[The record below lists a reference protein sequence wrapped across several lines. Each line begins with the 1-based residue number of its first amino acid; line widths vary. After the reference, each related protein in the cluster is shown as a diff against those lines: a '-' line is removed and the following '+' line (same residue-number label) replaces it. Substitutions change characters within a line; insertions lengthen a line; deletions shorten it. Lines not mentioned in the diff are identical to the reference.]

1 MSSTRRSIAEA
12 AGLVWHAGPM
22 RAVCH
27 ALVTFV
33 QAALP
38 VAVAWLTKLVLDELV
53 RGATV
58 AELAALLVPLVVVGV
73 AIAAL
78 PQLSAYIGA
87 ELGRRVSTYALDR
100 LYVAMER
107 IVGLGPFETPAFLD
121 RLRLASQGG
130 TMAPVFV
137 GSAFGL
143 ASTVLTIGG
152 FIGSVVILSPVM
164 AVVVLVAGVPALIAQ
179 IALARRRA
187 KLMLELA
194 PVQRREFFYS
204 HLLGSVEAAK
214 EVRLFGLGAFMRARM
229 LAERR
234 TADRAHRA
242 LERRDLLVE
251 GGLELLGAL
260 IAGGGLIW
268 AVLAARTGTLTV
280 GDVSMFIAAVAGLQ
294 GGLSA
299 LVSGIASTHHQL
311 LLFGHYADIV
321 HIEPDLP
328 VAADPE
334 PTPPLRQG
342 IELRD
347 VWFRYADDL
356 PWILRGV
363 TLTLPYGKAVAVVGL
378 NGAGKSTL
386 AKLLCRLYDPTRGSI
401 HWDGV
406 DLRDLD
412 PAGLRARLGA
422 VFQDHMTYDFSARD
436 NIAVGDLR
444 ALDDL
449 DRIKAAAIRAG
460 VDDAI
465 SALPDGYDTAL
476 TRMFVFTLKRGKQPS
491 TGVTLSGG
499 QWQRVALAR
508 AFLRDHAD
516 FMILDEPSSGLDPE
530 AEHDVHLRMRR
541 YRADRTSLLI
551 SHRLNAVREADL
563 IAVLADGEIAEQGRH
578 DELMAA
584 DGLYARLFRIQ
595 ASGYQDEAVPGPGAL
610 PDGFPGA
617 LPLPRPPDLP

>member
-1 MSSTRRSIAEA
+1 MSSTRRSVAEA
-12 AGLVWHAGPM
+12 AGLVWHAGPI
-22 RAVCH
+22 RSVCQ
-27 ALVTFV
+27 AIVTLV

-58 AELAALLVPLVVVGV
+58 AELAVLLVQLVAVSV

-78 PQLSAYIGA
+78 PQLSAYIGT

-100 LYVAMER
+100 LYVALER
-107 IVGLGPFETPAFLD
+107 IIGLGPFETPAFLD
-121 RLRLASQGG
+121 GLRLASQGG
-130 TMAPVFV
+130 MMAPAFV
-137 GSAFGL
+137 NSAFGL
-143 ASTVLTIGG
+143 AGTVLTIGG
-152 FIGSVVILSPVM
+152 FIGSVMVLSPVM
-164 AVVVLVAGVPALIAQ
+164 AAVVLVAGVPALAAQ

-187 KLMLELA
+187 KLMMELA
-194 PVQRREFFYS
+194 PVHRREIFYS
-204 HLLGSVEAAK
+204 HLLSNVQAAK
-214 EVRLFGLGAFMRARM
+214 EVRLFGLGTFMRARM

-234 TADRAHRA
+234 TTDQAQRA
-242 LERRDLLVE
+242 LDRRNLLIE
-251 GGLELLGAL
+251 SGLELLGAL
-260 IAGGGLIW
+260 IAGGGLVW
-268 AVLAARTGTLTV
+268 AVLSARDGTLTI

-294 GGLSA
+294 GGLSS
-299 LVSGIASTHHQL
+299 LVGGIADTHHQL
-311 LLFGHYADIV
+311 LLFGHYADVV

-328 VAADPE
+328 VAADPRS
-334 PTPPLRQG
+334 TPPLRQG

-363 TLTLPYGKAVAVVGL
+363 TLTIPYGKAVAVVGL

-412 PAGLRARLGA
+412 PAELRARLGA

-436 NIAVGDLR
+436 NIAVGDLKT
-444 ALDDL
+444 LDDL
-449 DRIKAAAIRAG
+449 DRIRKAAVHAG
-460 VDDAI
+460 VDEAI

-476 TRMFVFTLKRGKQPS
+476 TRMFVLALKSGKQPS
-491 TGVTLSGG
+491 TGVQLSGG

-551 SHRLNAVREADL
+551 SHRLNAVREADV
-563 IAVLADGEIAEQGRH
+563 IAVLEDGKIAEQGGH

-584 DGLYARLFRIQ
+584 DGRYARLFQMQ
-595 ASGYQDEAVPGPGAL
+595 ASGYQDEAVPGPGAFPEGL
-610 PDGFPGA
+610 PRA
-617 LPLPRPPDLP
+617 LPPPVLP